1 MTAADSVPVV
11 PVVPVV
17 LVVDDDDQICE
28 VVREALEPEGYAVWQ
43 AAHGEA
49 ALDLLDERASADGSA
64 PAVILLDLHMP
75 VMDGWRFAH
84 EYRQRPVPLAA
95 LIAFTAS
102 KIQGPVAGTAAT
114 IRKPFAVDE
123 LLDLVQRHA
132 PAPPT

>member
-1 MTAADSVPVV
+1 MEAIERTKAPA
-11 PVVPVV
+11 V
-17 LVVDDDDQICE
+17 LVVDDDDQIRA
-28 VVREALEPEGYAVWQ
+28 VVRQALEPEGYVVWQ
-43 AAHGEA
+43 AVDGEE
-49 ALDLLDERASADGSA
+49 ALALLDEHERGGSA

-102 KIQGPVAGTAAT
+102 KIQGPVVGTTAT
-114 IRKPFAVDE
+114 IRKPFAVDD

-132 PAPPT
+132 PLPPT